1 MLEKANP
8 ETTALVITDPQNHFL
23 SPEGATWALVGASVQ
38 DNNTVENIDS
48 LLKAAKQ
55 NGIPVSSP
63 TLWSLPKR
71 RFSQ

>member
-23 SPEGATWALVGASVQ
+23 SPEGATRALVGASVQ